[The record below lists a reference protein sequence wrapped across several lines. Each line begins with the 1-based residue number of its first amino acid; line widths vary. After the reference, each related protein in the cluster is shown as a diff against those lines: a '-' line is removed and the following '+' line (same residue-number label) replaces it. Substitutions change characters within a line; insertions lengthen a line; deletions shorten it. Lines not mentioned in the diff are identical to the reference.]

1 MISDDVSRLDEMRSQ
16 VTEFHNNNPEVWK
29 MFVGFTFEMIMSGRK
44 HYSVNAVFER
54 SRYKARPRQ
63 QLQAEQQLQGVLCPS
78 ISSDVPRVRWLLQD
92 AQTDIERG

>member
-54 SRYKARPRQ
+54 LRWEVDIKHGRKRLTQPTCQSWGLMITPKRP
-63 QLQAEQQLQGVLCPS
+63 LDEA
-78 ISSDVPRVRWLLQD
+78 LL
-92 AQTDIERG
+92 